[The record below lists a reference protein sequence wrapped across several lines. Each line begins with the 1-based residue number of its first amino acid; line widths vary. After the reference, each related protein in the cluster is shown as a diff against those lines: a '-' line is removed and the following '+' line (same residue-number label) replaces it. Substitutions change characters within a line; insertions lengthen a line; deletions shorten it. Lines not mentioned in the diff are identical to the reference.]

1 MLYNTFVLR
10 LLGEE
15 VPAFYPTIC
24 FFSVPEWTKIERR
37 YIQQNSFSDTHVVK
51 ITDCH
56 VKKS

>member
-15 VPAFYPTIC
+15 VPAFYPKTKI
-24 FFSVPEWTKIERR
+24 FIYPRTKIERK

-51 ITDCH
+51 NN
-56 VKKS
+56 